1 VAFVTQNQTAMTL
14 WYWRQVGGTL
24 IEEFL
29 AVPRGEDQ
37 APRRLDGLIIL
48 GEKRKRLS
56 PGAPFNLRDKD
67 VIVVQTENG
76 RLGMYLMGQVLFSQK
91 LIERRHKPRSVQ
103 SIALCAKSDR
113 VLQPMLEAYKG
124 CKVKVCPSKVCGVK
138 TTPKT
143 RLRLGRNQPSL
154 LETGG

>member
-91 LIERRHKPRSVQ
+91 LIERRHQPRSVQ

-113 VLQPMLEAYKG
+113 VLQPMIEILQGMQSEGLPLQGMRSQNNPKDKAEAWAQ
-124 CKVKVCPSKVCGVK
+124 PTI
-138 TTPKT
+138 TT
-143 RLRLGRNQPSL
+143 
-154 LETGG
+154 

>member
-1 VAFVTQNQTAMTL
+1 MTL

-91 LIERRHKPRSVQ
+91 LIERRHQPRSVQ
-103 SIALCAKSDR
+103 SIALCVKSDR
-113 VLQPMLEAYKG
+113 VLQPMIEVLQGMQSEGLPLQGMRSQNNPKDKAEAWAQ
-124 CKVKVCPSKVCGVK
+124 PTI
-138 TTPKT
+138 TT
-143 RLRLGRNQPSL
+143 
-154 LETGG
+154 